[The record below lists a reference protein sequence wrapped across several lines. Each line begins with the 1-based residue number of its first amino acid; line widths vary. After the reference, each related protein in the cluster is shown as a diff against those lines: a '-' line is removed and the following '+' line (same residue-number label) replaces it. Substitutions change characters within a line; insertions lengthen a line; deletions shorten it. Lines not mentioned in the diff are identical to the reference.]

1 MCLSSLLTESKNNTP
16 QMSDSRKNLKGVVV
30 VVVDLL
36 GYMGDLQNPREQST
50 GGPYKG
56 LEPETGK
63 PAGSEKPPVNLWVPE
78 LSSPLTSVLSGLFSA
93 AEPLSLLWVQ
103 KEG

>member
-16 QMSDSRKNLKGVVV
+16 QMSVSRKNLKGVV

-50 GGPYKG
+50 EGPCKG
-56 LEPETGK
+56 LEPETAK
-63 PAGSEKPPVNLWVPE
+63 PAGSEMLPVNLWVPE
-78 LSSPLTSVLSGLFSA
+78 LSSPLTSALSGLLSSA
-93 AEPLSLLWVQ
+93 DSLSLLWVQ